1 MNDPSHGGTA
11 GGGMS
16 ESTGPVSVNRQ
27 QADHFDALAE
37 EWWTPTKGF
46 RQLNRESTLR
56 QDYIRDVVLAHLD
69 VPDATET
76 RPLAGVSVADV
87 GCGGGYVAEPLARW
101 GARVVGA
108 DVSPSTIAAA
118 SRHAAETGL
127 DIDYRVAAA
136 EDLAATDERFDVVVS
151 LEVAEHVADVPVF
164 LRSCATLVRPGGLLV
179 VSTINR
185 TVRSALTV
193 IFAAEYLL
201 RWIPRGT
208 HHYAMFVT
216 PAEVDAQAGESG
228 LTLVDR
234 TGCKFD
240 IRTKSWTR
248 ITSETGSYI
257 RAYRRA

>member
-1 MNDPSHGGTA
+1 
-11 GGGMS
+11 MS
-16 ESTGPVSVNRQ
+16 ETARPASVNRQ
-27 QADHFDALAE
+27 QVEHFDALAE

-69 VPDATET
+69 VPEGSSA
-76 RPLAGVSVADV
+76 RPLAGLRVADV

-101 GARVVGA
+101 GAKVVGA
-108 DVSPSTIAAA
+108 DVAPANIAAA
-118 SRHAAETGL
+118 RRHATETGL

-136 EDLAATDERFDVVVS
+136 EELAAGDERFDVVVS

-164 LRSCATLVRPGGLLV
+164 LRSCAALVRPGGLLV

-193 IFAAEYLL
+193 ILAAEYLL

-208 HHYAMFVT
+208 HHYTMFVT
-216 PAEVDAQAGESG
+216 PAEVDAVARESG
-228 LTLVDR
+228 LTPVDR
-234 TGCKFD
+234 TGVTFD
-240 IRTKSWTR
+240 VRTKSWR
-248 ITSETGSYI
+248 RVESEAGSYI

>member
-1 MNDPSHGGTA
+1 
-11 GGGMS
+11 MS
-16 ESTGPVSVNRQ
+16 DTTRPASVNRQ
-27 QADHFDALAE
+27 QVEHFDALAE

-56 QDYIRDVVLAHLD
+56 QNYIRDVVLMHLD
-69 VPDATET
+69 VPDPAE
-76 RPLAGVSVADV
+76 PLAGLHVADV

-101 GARVVGA
+101 GAKVVGV
-108 DVSPSTIAAA
+108 DVAPANIAAA
-118 SRHAAETGL
+118 RRHATETGL
-127 DIDYRVAAA
+127 DIDYRVATA
-136 EDLAATDERFDVVVS
+136 EDLAASDERFDVVVS

-164 LRSCATLVRPGGLLV
+164 LRSCAALVRPGGLLV

-193 IFAAEYLL
+193 VLAAEYLL

-208 HHYAMFVT
+208 HHYSMFVT
-216 PAEVDAQAGESG
+216 PAEVDALAHESG

-234 TGCKFD
+234 TGVKFD
-240 IRTKSWTR
+240 VRTKSWKR
-248 ITSETGSYI
+248 IASETGSYI